1 MSDSQDGRKTLRD
14 FKPATTQHKR
24 RGAPLIV
31 LGIFAICAGAGAFAF
46 KDLLLEMWPLKPQ
59 NQTNNTWVLP
69 EGTPSM
75 GDAELCL
82 QGANLP
88 CAEADMLA
96 YLKQYPKDLHATALL
111 AITLTRDGRHKEAL
125 YYYKRAEAMGVGTYD
140 FYAGYAKTLDTLGDT
155 DGAMSK
161 NQAAIRL
168 VPSLVDV
175 RGDLADE
182 MVRKGRAKEALE
194 LLTSFDDQLA
204 AKGYKPYF
212 TEQIRRIKLNMGGE
226 FAKETASQDA
236 PHLPANPHQTLVI
249 GEPDGGSLAVPS
261 SIDGAEVQL
270 FTVDSGA
277 SLVAMPFADAERLRK
292 RGLIRQ
298 GDDRGFRQIQLANGT
313 VTMAHVYNLQSVKVG
328 DCEVDDVEAA
338 VYSGDGPR
346 LLGQSFLKR
355 FKSWSIDNRKRTLT
369 LNN

>member
-1 MSDSQDGRKTLRD
+1 MSNDQDGRQSLRD
-14 FKPATTQHKR
+14 FKPIEHKR
-24 RGAPLIV
+24 GGAPLIV
-31 LGIFAICAGAGAFAF
+31 LGLLVICAGAGALTFQ
-46 KDLLLEMWPLKPQ
+46 KTLLDMWTSTQQ

-75 GDAELCL
+75 GDAEHCL
-82 QGANLP
+82 RGDNLP

-96 YLKQYPKDLHATALL
+96 YLKQYPKDSHATALL

-125 YYYKRAEAMGVGTYD
+125 YYYKKAETMGVATYD
-140 FYAGYAKTLDTLGDT
+140 FYAGHAKTLDTLGDT
-155 DGAMSK
+155 DGAIAK
-161 NQAAIRL
+161 NQAALRL

-182 MVRKGRAKEALE
+182 LVRKGRAKEALE
-194 LLTSFDDQLA
+194 LLTSFDDQLVS
-204 AKGYKPYF
+204 KGYKPYF
-212 TEQIRRIKLNMGGE
+212 TEQIRRIQLSMGGE
-226 FAKETASQDA
+226 YAKEAASQNA
-236 PHLPANPHQTLVI
+236 SVSPSNPHQTLVT
-249 GEPDGGSLAVPS
+249 GEPDGGSLAVSS
-261 SIDGAEVQL
+261 SIDGTEAQL

-277 SLVAMPFADAERLRK
+277 SLVAMPNADAERLRK

-298 GDDRGFRQIQLANGT
+298 GDDRGYRQIQLANGT

-328 DCEVDDVEAA
+328 DSEIDDVEAA
-338 VYSGDGPR
+338 VYPGDGPR

-355 FKSWSIDNRKRTLT
+355 FKSWSIDNRKRTLA